1 MPRAPSYNP
10 NQIAPAET
18 TGARFRTPD
27 FGPPA
32 VAQGLENLGKA
43 VNDYAV
49 EEDRRNA
56 EFDDT
61 QSRKLATNALT
72 ELQGITN
79 EYTSLRGGNATS
91 ARKGIDE
98 RLAKSRESYLG
109 LAANDRQKR
118 LLGERL
124 DGLFGSAMGTIDKH
138 YRSEEFTERL
148 GTLATESAQFGDIAA
163 STDDADAA
171 AGYIAQGKAVFQ
183 DGLRLKGVTDPE
195 AVAFETL
202 KYTDGVHTAK
212 IDRWFASPNP
222 DIDLIQSYVEAHDGE
237 FTAAGYSKAL
247 ERLQTPLQDRSDNA
261 KLDGLF
267 AQITPSTPVPPSGAG
282 DPARMYS
289 ITAQTES
296 GNRDYAKGGGLITSP
311 KGAQGR
317 MQVMPGTQT
326 DPGFGIR
333 PAKDN
338 SPDELARV
346 GRDYLDAMMK
356 RYGGDPAKAWAAYN
370 AGPGAV
376 DKALAGGGDWLSK
389 MPAETR
395 AYVGKNVAALGGVD
409 NAPRSYDKAAVYDAI
424 ERAPGLLPEE
434 RERLKV
440 KADRRIA
447 RDEQLLERQ
456 FRDAGN
462 QALQTIIGLGDNFT
476 DIGQIPQVIR
486 NKADPTDV
494 MQWQEAARKNR
505 EAKAVIPKDNQ
516 RSLEL
521 QILQRTNPDAF
532 LQVDLSKE
540 VGKVAPSELQ
550 SFVLTQAD
558 LVGKGGKEKAYEP
571 REKIKGA
578 ISWGAKYGGVDVPDK
593 DFPKV
598 YDAMDAYLKGV
609 YAKKGV
615 LDAADYDSA
624 FKGAVREI
632 PTSGIFGGTMKAYD
646 VVRVDQIPAGAN
658 ATIDRTFKAANRGV
672 APTDEQR
679 LNMYRQML
687 VNVGAR

>member
-32 VAQGLENLGKA
+32 VAQGLANLGKA
-43 VNDYAV
+43 VNDYAI
-49 EEDRRNA
+49 EEDKRDA
-56 EFDDT
+56 AFDDT

-163 STDDADAA
+163 STDDADAS

-296 GNRDYAKGGGLITSP
+296 GNKDYVGGKLITSP

-456 FRDAGN
+456 FRDAGREAAKIAA
-462 QALQTIIGLGDNFT
+462 QLGDNFT
-476 DIGQIPQVIR
+476 SMSQIPSDLVKNMDPVEVAQMTDRIR
-486 NKADPTDV
+486 QQNEARNEKAQAAAREQRGVVLGMMKRFEPEKYKALDPAKEIGRVPPSVLNTLLADQIEASKPVSFEAEGVRSGIQSEIAFQTKMGGPKTNDADTIKLYDAMEAQLQLIQRSRNGPLNKADYASAYQFAVRQRPGTGGFFSGDV
-494 MQWQEAARKNR
+494 RNYE
-505 EAKAVIPKDNQ
+505 V
-516 RSLEL
+516 
-521 QILQRTNPDAF
+521 
-532 LQVDLSKE
+532 LSE
-540 VGKVAPSELQ
+540 
-550 SFVLTQAD
+550 
-558 LVGKGGKEKAYEP
+558 
-571 REKIKGA
+571 
-578 ISWGAKYGGVDVPDK
+578 VPDDVAAK
-593 DFPKV
+593 IRDNWQGRAPPTRGQII
-598 YDAMDAYLKGV
+598 AAYRDMIGK
-609 YAKKGV
+609 
-615 LDAADYDSA
+615 
-624 FKGAVREI
+624 R
-632 PTSGIFGGTMKAYD
+632 
-646 VVRVDQIPAGAN
+646 
-658 ATIDRTFKAANRGV
+658 
-672 APTDEQR
+672 
-679 LNMYRQML
+679 
-687 VNVGAR
+687 